1 LETKLVKD
9 LMVPLSGYATV
20 SEDATLNEA
29 VAALKQA
36 QKSTDDKYPHRAV
49 LIFDKNQKIVG
60 KVTMTCVLRGL
71 EPKYDEML
79 PNKGSYHLGL
89 SIQFQKTMLEQ
100 LRLFDAPLD
109 RICQKAS
116 DKKVK
121 NFMIKPTEGEFIPKN
136 ASLNEAIHQLIM
148 GNHQSLLVTE
158 GKDIVGILK
167 LTDVFE
173 EVSELI
179 ATCKL

>member
-1 LETKLVKD
+1 METKLVKD

-36 QKSTDDKYPHRAV
+36 QKSTEDKYPHRAV
-49 LIFDKNQKIVG
+49 LIFDKNDKIVG

-100 LRLFDAPLD
+100 LRLFDSPLD

-121 NFMIKPTEGEFIPKN
+121 NFMITPTEGEFISQN
-136 ASLNEAIHQLIM
+136 ASLNEAIHQLVM

-173 EVSELI
+173 EVSEMVAACRL
-179 ATCKL
+179 